1 MAVIR
6 INTDACKGCGL
17 CASFCPK
24 GIIVL
29 DAGAINKKGYNPA
42 RCKDDIMLLCT
53 GCANCARMCPDACI
67 EVER

>member
-1 MAVIR
+1 MAMIR

-17 CASFCPK
+17 CAYVCPK

-29 DAGAINKKGYNPA
+29 DMVAINKKGYNSA
-42 RCKDDIMLLCT
+42 RCKDMSLCT
-53 GCANCARMCPDACI
+53 GCANCARMCPDVCI